1 MIVNLTEFEYSLCT
15 QMAVIRDASNRNS
28 GVQDQM
34 IDKKQGKFA
43 IELQGLMGELAFAK
57 WAKLYPNLDVKP
69 QSKTTDVVY
78 KGWKCD
84 IKVTKHLEGRL
95 IVSLTKTKASSDVY
109 ILGIISGLSVD
120 FVGYC
125 LAEQVMQEANIKDLG
140 QGPCYCLDKDDLTKF
155 DEGKS

>member
-15 QMAVIRDASNRNS
+15 QMAVIRDASNRNN

-57 WAKLYPNLDVKP
+57 WANLYPNLDVKP
-69 QSKTTDVVY
+69 QSQTTDVVY

-84 IKVTKHLEGRL
+84 IKATKHPKGRL
-95 IVSLTKTKASSDVY
+95 IIPLNKTKESSDVY
-109 ILGIISGLSVD
+109 ILGIISELSVD

-125 LAEQVMQEANIKDLG
+125 LAEEVMQDANIKDLG
-140 QGPCYCLDKDDLTKF
+140 KGPCYCLDKDQLTKF
-155 DEGKS
+155 GDG